1 MTTSSNNINLEYY
14 QPQNTDFGR
23 PQSIGANDALMRNN
37 DSRPML
43 NMQTWTNNH
52 VSQTP
57 STTNLLGG
65 FSDESRKSNTGYP
78 QSLLQRTPSL
88 PLNSNHG
95 TSNFQRTPSLPVDR
109 NHRTSTL
116 GMGGNHNPEMENAN
130 SLLLPA
136 GSWDNK
142 ISNRSMPA
150 SSAIG
155 LSQQRSAVPGATT
168 INNQVDYWNV
178 DSRQQYNVNTA
189 SSGSTNNV
197 GGIHSN
203 YNDNFLLSVS
213 APVNGMPQG
222 HSNRSANSL
231 PEEVAASIFSNSSMF
246 ANAGSFVEQ

>member
-1 MTTSSNNINLEYY
+1 MQIRCCCLQVLGIIKY
-14 QPQNTDFGR
+14 QIEVCQL
-23 PQSIGANDALMRNN
+23 A
-37 DSRPML
+37 
-43 NMQTWTNNH
+43 
-52 VSQTP
+52 
-57 STTNLLGG
+57 
-65 FSDESRKSNTGYP
+65 
-78 QSLLQRTPSL
+78 QRL
-88 PLNSNHG
+88 A
-95 TSNFQRTPSLPVDR
+95 F
-109 NHRTSTL
+109 
-116 GMGGNHNPEMENAN
+116 
-130 SLLLPA
+130 
-136 GSWDNK
+136 
-142 ISNRSMPA
+142 
-150 SSAIG
+150 
-155 LSQQRSAVPGATT
+155 SQQRSAVPGATT